1 MLECILRI
9 HRADSTQCDILDTF
23 TVQRWSH
30 IKWRSNR
37 LHRENISQHDE
48 LPFQLPNKTEGT
60 HQISKSHLPFL
71 SCSISST
78 LHSPKCSS
86 QNLARLISTVDGWED
101 PSLTAANRL
110 GRILF
115 DGFTWKAAL
124 EVAVANTRNKMLVA
138 FIVIVSGE
146 MFGKDCFRRQNI
158 MSTKDTFVFVLRR
171 RMGN

>member
-1 MLECILRI
+1 M
-9 HRADSTQCDILDTF
+9 
-23 TVQRWSH
+23 QRWSH

-146 MFGKDCFRRQNI
+146 MFGKDCFVVKILCRQKI
-158 MSTKDTFVFVLRR
+158 RLFLFCGEEWETEYSTMDLESPREF
-171 RMGN
+171 